1 MFNLP
6 HGTTE
11 KKMKTSLKKLY
22 ECMREN
28 ATPTSEMWREYIAKQ
43 RAVCIALGVKEV
55 STTLPSGEVIKCWER
70 DKFYENWEILVTI

>member
-1 MFNLP
+1 
-6 HGTTE
+6 
-11 KKMKTSLKKLY
+11 MKTSLKKLY

-28 ATPTSEMWREYIAKQ
+28 ATTTSEMWREYIAKQ

-70 DKFYENWEILVTI
+70 DKFYKNWETIVTI

>member
-1 MFNLP
+1 
-6 HGTTE
+6 
-11 KKMKTSLKKLY
+11 MKTSLKKLY

-28 ATPTSEMWREYIAKQ
+28 TTTTSEMWREYIAKQ

-70 DKFYENWEILVTI
+70 DKFYENWETIVTN